1 MKAKVTLG
9 LAAALT
15 VASTATFA
23 ADWSDTSISYRYGDK
38 FSEPGIDKDVAK
50 DIVTLTHADGFKYG
64 SNFFNVDVLISD
76 HNDPQADGSS
86 GAQEIYLVYANQ
98 LHLSKVTGKEFKY
111 GPISDFAW
119 STGFDLSS
127 KNTAF
132 APKVRKFITGP
143 VVKFGFPIGWADVGL
158 MYYKEKNHNG
168 IVGKN
173 VDFDSTYR
181 IAASWGLKFNAGPVP
196 LELNGF
202 FNYTGAKGKDGFGAD
217 TKPETWTDIFLMV
230 DAGQMLGMGAHKVL
244 VGPGYEYVK
253 NKFGNGSS
261 TPGSKTST
269 GMVKAEW
276 HF

>member
-1 MKAKVTLG
+1 MTFKKTLCI
-9 LAAALT
+9 AAALASVST
-15 VASTATFA
+15 VASA
-23 ADWSDTSISYRYGDK
+23 ADWSDTSISYRYGSK
-38 FSEPGIDKDVAK
+38 FSEPGIDKDVSK
-50 DIVTLTHADGFKYG
+50 DIIGLTHVDGFKYG

-76 HNDPQADGSS
+76 HNDPQADGTS

-98 LHLSKVTGKEFKY
+98 LHFTKVTGKKLDL
-111 GPISDFAW
+111 GVVKDFAW

-143 VVKFGFPIGWADVGL
+143 VVKFGFPFGWADLGL

-168 IVGKN
+168 IVGVN
-173 VDFDSTYR
+173 VDFQSTYR
-181 IAASWGLKFNAGPVP
+181 IAAAWGFNFQAGPVP

-202 FNYTGAKGKDGFGAD
+202 FNYTGEKGKDGFGVD

-230 DAGQMLGMGAHKVL
+230 DVGQIAGLGKHTLL

-253 NKFGNGSS
+253 NKFGSS
-261 TPGSKTST
+261 PPTAGTKTST
-269 GMVKAEW
+269 AMIKGEW